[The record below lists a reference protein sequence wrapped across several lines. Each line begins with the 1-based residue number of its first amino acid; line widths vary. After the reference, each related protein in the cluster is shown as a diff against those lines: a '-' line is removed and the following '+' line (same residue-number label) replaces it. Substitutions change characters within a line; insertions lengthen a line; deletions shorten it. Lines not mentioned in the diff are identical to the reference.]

1 MRTPKSCYEDAPHKR
16 SCTPRRELPLN
27 PHHKGV
33 MPLQKPS
40 ATFRLCK
47 RLFEFSPSIVASSI
61 VADIVRDLISVSQG
75 ISMPSH
81 IDSSGYSQE
90 EAIFKKKELEQLAQ
104 IRAELD
110 VKRKANETA
119 AAAGA
124 ADGFASA
131 AHTAGPVKKE
141 SARHADVRSFFME
154 VG

>member
-1 MRTPKSCYEDAPHKR
+1 
-16 SCTPRRELPLN
+16 
-27 PHHKGV
+27 

-119 AAAGA
+119 AAKAVHWMRCPKCGGAMQEKRLENIVADHCNSCGGLFFDAGEL
-124 ADGFASA
+124 DILLKHEKVNSGIFGRLFGS
-131 AHTAGPVKKE
+131 
-141 SARHADVRSFFME
+141 
-154 VG
+154 